1 MQEFDIQSFFR
12 LLRMNGYEVNPR
24 YDKQNKLVGYT
35 VGKNASVFKASE
47 IGRRYMVSTIE
58 ATWRKLHPQP
68 TQVKIKPSFPLI
80 TPATRSARPKVQTP
94 VTAKPIVQPKST
106 NTVFS
111 INTVQGIK
119 EVTIPDTTTDIF
131 INNVQAPEGNDTV
144 TMENVSHVAMLLFA
158 NHIDAATAMSELCGG
173 GGSSSSESGWGKK
186 DDDYKFAH
194 RCVQMAHSM
203 YKPKPRYRFRR

>member
-1 MQEFDIQSFFR
+1 MGNEFH
-12 LLRMNGYEVNPR
+12 MEGYEANSK

-68 TQVKIKPSFPLI
+68 TQIKIRHSSPLV
-80 TPATRSARPKVQTP
+80 TPTTRSASSMGQTP
-94 VTAKPIVQPKST
+94 VIAKPIAQPKQT

-111 INTVQGIK
+111 INTAQGIK
-119 EVTIPDTTTDIF
+119 EVAIPDTIKDIF
-131 INNVQAPEGNDTV
+131 INDVQVPEGNDTA
-144 TMENVSHVAMLLFA
+144 TMENVTHVAMLLFA
-158 NHIDAATAMSELCGG
+158 NYIDAATAMSDSCGGG
-173 GGSSSSESGWGKK
+173 GGSSPESGWGKR
-186 DDDYKFAH
+186 DDENDWKFAH

-203 YKPKPRYRFRR
+203 CKPKPCYRFRR